1 MARGGALEAGDL
13 AAHAHPLEGPLER
26 ALHPQG
32 DLRDSE
38 LRHVAGSSS
47 GMGGAA
53 GGAIGIKIAHGCC
66 RLCYKTAAGQA
77 KAERGGA
84 RSLWGGVEGGG
95 GLRGLV
101 VGGGGR
107 GDVLCWTHGGRVVE
121 RGVGGRGGRT

>member
-1 MARGGALEAGDL
+1 MSRGGALEAGDL

-26 ALHPQG
+26 ALHRQG

-77 KAERGGA
+77 KAERRAA
-84 RSLWGGVEGGG
+84 RSEEHTSELQSLMRISYAVFC
-95 GLRGLV
+95 V
-101 VGGGGR
+101 K
-107 GDVLCWTHGGRVVE
+107 TKPTNNH
-121 RGVGGRGGRT
+121 

>member
-26 ALHPQG
+26 ALHRQG

-77 KAERGGA
+77 KAERRA
-84 RSLWGGVEGGG
+84 AYSLWRRYEGGG
-95 GLRGLV
+95 GMTGLV
-101 VGGGGR
+101 CGSAE
-107 GDVLCWTHGGRVVE
+107 GGRV
-121 RGVGGRGGRT
+121 